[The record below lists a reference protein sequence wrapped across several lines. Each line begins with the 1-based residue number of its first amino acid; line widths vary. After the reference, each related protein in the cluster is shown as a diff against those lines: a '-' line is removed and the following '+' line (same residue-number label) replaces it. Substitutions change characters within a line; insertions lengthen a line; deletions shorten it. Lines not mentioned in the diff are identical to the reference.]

1 VDFLDRYLQ
10 SLDERLGCGE
20 AERFEVGFFPCFDLV
35 ASHPGF
41 HAVAA
46 RVHGERF
53 YLGDAPD
60 PR

>member
-53 YLGDAPD
+53 
-60 PR
+60 